1 LSTVLTRTSR
11 IGATDGGAVVSWANA
26 WLLHLASLDEA
37 DLAAN
42 GTGTGHRISG
52 VPGESAPVP
61 WSITWGRLRSAGVD
75 RYCLA
80 LPVAGDPLGLRGPAA
95 FNATATATGV
105 AVIATGDDVCFG
117 LVPGADGGAV
127 LGWQVT
133 ALPVLAPGVG
143 LPQLNEVQGEYD
155 EVLRDA
161 AADLVEMDLARA
173 HPAAA
178 SAADRCDKMLRA
190 QLLSPA
196 LSPRAARLLVGA
208 TRLNTLVSL
217 AMSDDGA
224 AVTAGEAQR
233 RHEVLTRVERVTR
246 RALVAAYSSVPLP

>member
-1 LSTVLTRTSR
+1 LSTVLARTSQ

-26 WLLHLASLDEA
+26 WLLQLASLDEA

-42 GTGTGHRISG
+42 GAGTGHRIAG

-61 WSITWGRLRSAGVD
+61 WSITWGRLRSVGVD
-75 RYCLA
+75 RYSLA
-80 LPVAGDPLGLRGPAA
+80 LPVAGDPLGLRGPVA
-95 FNATATATGV
+95 FNATATAAGV
-105 AVIATGDDVCFG
+105 AVIATGDDVSFG
-117 LVPGADGGAV
+117 LVPDADGGAL
-127 LGWQVT
+127 LGWRVT
-133 ALPVLAPGVG
+133 ALPAPAPGVG
-143 LPQLNEVQGEYD
+143 LPQLNEAQREYD

-161 AADLVEMDLARA
+161 AADLADMDLARA

-178 SAADRCDKMLRA
+178 AAAERCDRMLRA
-190 QLLSPA
+190 QQLSPA

-233 RHEVLTRVERVTR
+233 RREVLTRVERITR
-246 RALVAAYSSVPLP
+246 RALVAAYSDVPAP